1 MRWSRGMGRQALALA
16 ALSFGGRA
24 GTRCGVDRGI
34 VGDGPFSAQSSAPR
48 AGQHAASRGTPEVHG
63 PSAVAGERRLKRSP
77 INLGHQ
83 LKAERVQQLSET
95 LHFAKICDSVFLR
108 NALKKPDQNGRA
120 LMSIRRANLRYVLV
134 IDLFF
139 VLTDAATTHQ
149 QAVERVHIG
158 LGRG

>member
-34 VGDGPFSAQSSAPR
+34 VGDGPFSAQSSGPR
-48 AGQHAASRGTPEVHG
+48 DGQHAASRGTPEVHG
-63 PSAVAGERRLKRSP
+63 PSAVAGER
-77 INLGHQ
+77 Q
-83 LKAERVQQLSET
+83 
-95 LHFAKICDSVFLR
+95 
-108 NALKKPDQNGRA
+108 LKKPDQNGRA